1 MAGTH
6 MAIAAMARASLDAGE
21 ASLDAIAARYATR
34 LIWMQAG
41 RIVADGTPEDTLTE
55 ERIQSVYG
63 LASRVDGRTVIIDGA
78 T

>member
-1 MAGTH
+1 MF
-6 MAIAAMARASLDAGE
+6 GE
-21 ASLDAIAARYATR
+21 VLGPWELIGGALVVAHDIAIAARYATR